1 MLDVYKRQALDN
13 AAALAAQVEALA
25 DKPEGF
31 AVLDPAVEEPMN
43 CLLYTSPGRMLAL
56 KLRLKALR

>member
-1 MLDVYKRQALDN
+1 MYKRQGISDTRFALDN

-31 AVLDPAVEEPMN
+31 AVLDLSLIHIFFAP
-43 CLLYTSPGRMLAL
+43 
-56 KLRLKALR
+56 LRCFCICSAT